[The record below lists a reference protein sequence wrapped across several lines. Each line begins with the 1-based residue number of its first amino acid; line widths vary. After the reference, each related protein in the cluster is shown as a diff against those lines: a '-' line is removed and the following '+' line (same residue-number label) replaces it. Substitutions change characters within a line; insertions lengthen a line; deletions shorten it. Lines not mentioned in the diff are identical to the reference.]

1 MTNYISEIM
10 RELGFEKEAY
20 DSLHADF
27 LKIQENAFAK
37 AEFED
42 CIREYSKNFKCD
54 YGALLKKADTAA
66 VMRNWYMIS
75 WTISMGMRRPFPV
88 QLLRIR

>member
-1 MTNYISEIM
+1 MTDYISEIM

-42 CIREYSKNFKCD
+42 CILTYSRNFKCD
-54 YGALLKKADTAA
+54 YGALLKKRTRRRHMPTFIRTAQ
-66 VMRNWYMIS
+66 
-75 WTISMGMRRPFPV
+75 PFCSFFAFPS
-88 QLLRIR
+88 I